1 MLTLCCMLS
10 SLLAIVSCQGR
21 CFLDY
26 FCYQSVLAAAA
37 ILDFIYPSSLHTSF
51 VGMHR
56 MRGLDLATEKN

>member
-1 MLTLCCMLS
+1 MLILCCMLS
-10 SLLAIVSCQGR
+10 LLSTILSCQGR

-26 FCYQSVLAAAA
+26 LCYQSVLAA

-56 MRGLDLATEKN
+56 MRGIDPETEKN